1 MDDETNITKQTEV
14 MDEFDLELERSAERH
29 TAGQKANSWG
39 KRLGLLLKKASGAE
53 SAKGRGDNLA
63 AINSVPVRFHNAFG
77 KHFSLNPETEAPSL
91 VFATYKDKPT
101 VDKPLH
107 GRIYGLRL
115 AECLK
120 AGRRGKRGG
129 TEKGSVSLPGVRKSG
144 GTERVSVSLALVGK
158 RVRLGDAFFPAKYIE
173 ADSPDHRMDL
183 EDAIDKLTSEELETM
198 MDAATR
204 EKIREFVLEGHEKLA
219 TATAPATLPPGE
231 AVAPEVDQAPPEPAS
246 EGDAGG
252 LQNVS

>member
-1 MDDETNITKQTEV
+1 MDETNVAKQTEV

-39 KRLGLLLKKASGAE
+39 KLLGLLLKKASGAE

-63 AINSVPVRFHNAFG
+63 AINGVPVRFHNAFG

-91 VFATYKDKPT
+91 IFATYKDKPT

-115 AECLK
+115 SECLK
-120 AGRRGKRGG
+120 AGRR
-129 TEKGSVSLPGVRKSG
+129 VKSG
-144 GTERVSVSLALVGK
+144 STERVSVSLALVGK

-219 TATAPATLPPGE
+219 SATASATLPP
-231 AVAPEVDQAPPEPAS
+231 AAEPAPAARQAS
-246 EGDAGG
+246 AESANEADIDVPKNDGTA
-252 LQNVS
+252 

>member
-91 VFATYKDKPT
+91 IFATYKDKPT

-120 AGRRGKRGG
+120 AGRR
-129 TEKGSVSLPGVRKSG
+129 VKSG
-144 GTERVSVSLALVGK
+144 STERVSVSLALVGK
-158 RVRLGDAFFPAKYIE
+158 RVRPGEAFFPAKYIE

-252 LQNVS
+252 LQNVSAV